1 MQEYLHSAEQTLHEF
16 GTDVYTGLNKEQV
29 EQSRARYGVND
40 FTRARRKSIWRRI
53 WEASTEPML
62 ILLFCAWL
70 ITLAVNI
77 VSVVQGGHFDWYEIA
92 GIFVAIVISVVL
104 TIVMEGRS
112 AKAFE
117 ELNRIKD
124 GVEIKVMRGGIVQ
137 YVPQSELV
145 VGDIVYLET
154 GNKVAADGR
163 LLESQSLQCDES
175 SLTGE
180 SAPVEK
186 DAYVCLTDPETP
198 VAERVNM
205 AYAGCFVTGGSG
217 RMVVTAVGD
226 GTQFGQIARE
236 IQSAETGHTP
246 LQEKLARLGKV
257 ITAVGGVCAGLIF
270 VLSLIFMIARGE
282 ASFENI
288 SEAFVSAIVLM
299 VAAVPEGL
307 PTIVAISLSINI
319 ARMARQNALVKKM
332 VACETVGCINV
343 ICSDKTGT
351 LTENR
356 MTATDAWTHGA
367 FLETD
372 SLRDGAMLQNFC
384 INSTADLY
392 RDGEQ
397 TRFVGNPTEG
407 ALLVLAARCGVDYR
421 RFRGEAS
428 VVDVYPFSSDT
439 KNMTTVVRRDEG
451 YTVYSK
457 GSPEKIL
464 ALCGLSEP
472 ERLRIEEGI
481 VSLEERA
488 RRVLAFA
495 HCEREDRPASRED
508 AETRLVFDGFVGIAD
523 PLREQ
528 VYGAVEECRRAGIE
542 VKMLTG
548 DNIVTATAI
557 ARELDLF
564 GKDGIAVEASY
575 LESLSDEE
583 FAKVLPSV
591 RVIARSTPI
600 LKMRVVQA
608 LKAAGNVV
616 AVTGDGIND
625 APALKNADV
634 GIAMGI
640 SGTEVSKE
648 AADIVLLND
657 SFSTIVTSVRWGR
670 GIYENFKRFIQFQ
683 LAVNVAAVLTVLLC
697 TIIGQFVEGF
707 ESPFTALDLL
717 WINIIMDGPPALTLG
732 LEPMRGDLMRRKP
745 TARTES
751 IVSGSMLRRIAV
763 AGTFM
768 CAVCLLQY
776 AFNFLGVDETDP
788 AAVKTSVFT
797 LFVFFQLFNAFNCRE
812 LGNDSIFPNLFKNR
826 MMLVAFVI
834 AFALQVLI
842 TQFGGAVF
850 GTCPLGILDWLKI
863 VAAALSVVAVE
874 EIVKLIAR
882 PVAKRRA
889 ARS

>member
-1 MQEYLHSAEQTLHEF
+1 MQEFMKSAAQTLQDL
-16 GTDVYTGLNKEQV
+16 GTDLSTGLSDGQV
-29 EQSRARYGVND
+29 AQNRARYGAND
-40 FTRARRKSIWRRI
+40 FTRARRRSLLARI
-53 WEASTEPML
+53 WEACTEPML

-70 ITLAVNI
+70 ITVAVN
-77 VSVVQGGHFDWYEIA
+77 VVAVAQGGHFDWYEIA
-92 GIFVAIVISVVL
+92 GIFVAIIISVVL

-117 ELNRIKD
+117 ELNRIKE
-124 GVEIKVMRGGIVQ
+124 GVEIKAMRGGVVQ
-137 YVPQSELV
+137 YVPQNELV

-154 GNKVAADGR
+154 GNKIAADGR
-163 LLESQSLQCDES
+163 LIETAALQCDES

-186 DAYVCLTDPETP
+186 NAVACFTDPETA
-198 VAERVNM
+198 VADRLNM
-205 AYAGCFVTGGSG
+205 AYAGCFVTGGAG

-226 GTQFGQIARE
+226 ATQFGQIARE
-236 IQSAETGHTP
+236 IQSAETGLTP

-257 ITAVGGVCAGLIF
+257 ITVIGGICAALIF
-270 VLSLIFMIARGE
+270 VISLIFMLARGE
-282 ASFENI
+282 ASFSAV
-288 SEAFVSAIVLM
+288 SEAFVSSIVLM

-356 MTATDAWTHGA
+356 MTATDVWAGGEFVQPSA
-367 FLETD
+367 
-372 SLRDGAMLQNFC
+372 LRQGGAMLQNFC

-392 RDGEQ
+392 REGEQ

-407 ALLVLAARCGVDYR
+407 ALLVLAADCGVDYR
-421 RFRGEAS
+421 RFRGDA
-428 VVDVYPFSSDT
+428 DCAAVYPFSSDT
-439 KNMTTVVRRDEG
+439 KNMTTVVRRAEG

-457 GSPEKIL
+457 GSPEKIM
-464 ALCGLSEP
+464 ALCGMTEHD
-472 ERLRIEEGI
+472 RLRAEEGI
-481 VSLEERA
+481 IALQERA

-495 HCEREDRPASRED
+495 HCERRDCPASRED
-508 AETRLVFDGFVGIAD
+508 AETGLVFDGFVGIAD

-528 VYGAVEECRRAGIE
+528 VYGAVEECKRAGIE

-557 ARELDLF
+557 ARELDLL
-564 GKDGIAVEASY
+564 GEGGIAVESSY

-697 TIIGQFVEGF
+697 TVIGEFVEGF
-707 ESPFTALDLL
+707 GTPFTAIDLL

-732 LEPMRGDLMRRKP
+732 LEPIRDDLMRRKP
-745 TARTES
+745 TARHES
-751 IVSGSMLRRIAV
+751 IVSGAMLRRIAV
-763 AGTFM
+763 AGAFM
-768 CAVCLLQY
+768 CAVCMLQY
-776 AFNFLGVDETDP
+776 GLNFLGIDETDP
-788 AAVKTSVFT
+788 QAVKTSVFT

-812 LGNDSIFPNLFKNR
+812 LGDHSIFPNLLKNR
-826 MMLVAFVI
+826 LMLIAFVV

-850 GTCPLGILDWLKI
+850 GTCPLGIVDWLKI
-863 VAAALSVVAVE
+863 VGTALSVIALE
-874 EIVKLIAR
+874 EIVKLFSR
-882 PVAKRRA
+882 LYSKCRA
-889 ARS
+889 